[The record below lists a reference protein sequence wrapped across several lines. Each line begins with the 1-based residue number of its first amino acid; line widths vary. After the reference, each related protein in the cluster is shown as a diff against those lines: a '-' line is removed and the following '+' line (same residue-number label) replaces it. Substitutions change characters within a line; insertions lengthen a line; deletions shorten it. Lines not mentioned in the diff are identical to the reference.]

1 MYSDKN
7 LLCHHTWLEMVHIDI
22 IVEFVIMR
30 MTASISLGFC
40 ASFIII
46 DDMDI
51 TSSDE
56 TISFPIFN
64 CYKIYGC
71 KYKYIIMIIE
81 LRLEN

>member
-1 MYSDKN
+1 
-7 LLCHHTWLEMVHIDI
+7 MVHIDI

-40 ASFIII
+40 ASFFII

-71 KYKYIIMIIE
+71 KYKYIMMIIE

>member
-1 MYSDKN
+1 
-7 LLCHHTWLEMVHIDI
+7 
-22 IVEFVIMR
+22 

-71 KYKYIIMIIE
+71 KYKYIMMIIE

>member
-1 MYSDKN
+1 
-7 LLCHHTWLEMVHIDI
+7 MVHIDI

-40 ASFIII
+40 ASFTII

-64 CYKIYGC
+64 CYKVYGC
-71 KYKYIIMIIE
+71 KYKYIMMIIE

>member
-1 MYSDKN
+1 
-7 LLCHHTWLEMVHIDI
+7 MVHIDI

-71 KYKYIIMIIE
+71 KNKIHYDDNRIKTRELIKILITTVSGIE
-81 LRLEN
+81 N